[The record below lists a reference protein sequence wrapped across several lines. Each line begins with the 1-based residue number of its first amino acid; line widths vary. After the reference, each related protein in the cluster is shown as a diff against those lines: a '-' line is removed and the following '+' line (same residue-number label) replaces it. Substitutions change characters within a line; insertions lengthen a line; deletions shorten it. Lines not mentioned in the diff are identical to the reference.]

1 MKSNVLIYYLFKI
14 LSSSTMRGP
23 ILILFMTKTCNMPL
37 TEVYLCE
44 ACCVVILVLLQIPM
58 GILADKWG
66 RARVIQIAC
75 FILFAELV
83 TFATSTEHIQLWI
96 GNALWAIGYSMV
108 SGADTALLYD
118 SLKQKIS
125 GSELENT
132 YRNVEGKSSSIAMIM
147 TALMCLISGV
157 LASIDMRIPIMI
169 DAFLMLG
176 AMIVSLKFIEPKIHT
191 TSESKVEFWSHI
203 YSKINFVLVRK
214 NILWIIVFMT
224 LIGVSS
230 KLWFFTY
237 NPYFEMVGVDLKYF
251 GVIFFALNIVSA
263 VSSHYA
269 NDISKKIDNSY
280 GIILS
285 ISILTIPMIAM
296 GLIVSKWSII
306 LVLCQNLVRGYLG
319 PFTMNMLNREI
330 ESRDRATILS
340 VKSAIYQGFEV
351 ICMALFS
358 GLIHYSTLGQALA
371 WLGVIASSFGL
382 ILTYYYVKL
391 FRK

>member
-1 MKSNVLIYYLFKI
+1 
-14 LSSSTMRGP
+14 
-23 ILILFMTKTCNMPL
+23 
-37 TEVYLCE
+37 
-44 ACCVVILVLLQIPM
+44 M